1 MTQIDPTTPHRPA
14 PQVHMTDNRGS
25 STAWIVAAL
34 VAVVAIIAV
43 AFMVT
48 SRQANSTDPAEVALA
63 AERGRAEGM
72 LSGAQSSLDSA
83 RSAAASA
90 ADSTAAQAGMAAAD
104 ARAAAADAADA
115 ARTVDNA
122 ASDAASSASS
132 AADTMGEPQPVPQ

>member
-1 MTQIDPTTPHRPA
+1 MTQIDPTTPHRPTS
-14 PQVHMTDNRGS
+14 QVHATDNRGS

-104 ARAAAADAADA
+104 ARAAAADAARSA
-115 ARTVDNA
+115 DNA

>member
-1 MTQIDPTTPHRPA
+1 VTQIDPTTPHRPTS
-14 PQVHMTDNRGS
+14 QVHATDYRGS

-83 RSAAASA
+83 RVAAASA

-104 ARAAAADAADA
+104 ARAAAADAARSA
-115 ARTVDNA
+115 DNA